1 VCVCVSNKV
10 TLESMET
17 KMDNFRKHLLVIIIG
32 VMVVAFV
39 FTCFCFLHY
48 NCMNEDAHK
57 AGTVKKESIGD
68 KSAWPSKISLGESKT
83 ENLCSLEKPSTLSS
97 VEKLSG
103 PLSPEKSPIPSSAEK
118 LIRPL
123 NAKKRR
129 PHSKR
134 KLIRQ
139 PSKKKSRKPSSPQR
153 FLRSSHLEKSCKT
166 YSLEKSYK
174 LAHAHKIVSQVH
186 ASYPDK
192 PVRLPWPV
200 SLQSSAR
207 PAKSRF
213 LPHPHNHILL
223 SKSSSLRK
231 LVKSPRRRHLKRSI
245 SIGKAVMLSKPVL
258 AKNCQYYKEKCLV
271 CKTTSE
277 TLVHISEAKKE
288 NSGNLFSSSN
298 MKTFPRS
305 FQKVDSK
312 DDVYY
317 DNVSDSDMM
326 TYDSDDSETEIIII
340 CNIRTLN

>member
-1 VCVCVSNKV
+1 MNFLIYVLFLSIWTINCLNTSQSDGSSNTGAKQ
-10 TLESMET
+10 LESMET
-17 KMDNFRKHLLVIIIG
+17 KMDNFRKHLLIIIIG

-57 AGTVKKESIGD
+57 AGIKVIHTVQCRKVNQAFECKK
-68 KSAWPSKISLGESKT
+68 AQT
-83 ENLCSLEKPSTLSS
+83 T
-97 VEKLSG
+97 
-103 PLSPEKSPIPSSAEK
+103 
-118 LIRPL
+118 
-123 NAKKRR
+123 
-129 PHSKR
+129 
-134 KLIRQ
+134 Q
-139 PSKKKSRKPSSPQR
+139 
-153 FLRSSHLEKSCKT
+153 SSHLEKSCKT

-340 CNIRTLN
+340 CNIRSNNIIPYGTSKK